1 MSFFFCVSQT
11 LKGVGGDLII
21 LEEAAACEQKMVKEV
36 VVPLLVVDTAVLICI
51 STLKE
56 ADNSYSKM
64 FEATKPDGS
73 KMFEQMQVC
82 KQVVLL
88 TLQLCSDLLFVCD
101 RSTWFVMLVRRVTSL
116 RIARTSSARCP
127 VGCRLRRWR
136 RSRRCLKSAC
146 FFPPPVGIE
155 PTATGCLH

>member
-1 MSFFFCVSQT
+1 M
-11 LKGVGGDLII
+11 GGDLII

-64 FEATKPDGS
+64 FEAIKPDGS

-101 RSTWFVMLVRRVTSL
+101 RSTWFVMRARRVTSL
-116 RIARTSSARCP
+116 RIARTSFPST
-127 VGCRLRRWR
+127 LRHPLVRA
-136 RSRRCLKSAC
+136 LLVTL
-146 FFPPPVGIE
+146 FL
-155 PTATGCLH
+155 CLHRMPRWLSSAKMEASAL

>member
-1 MSFFFCVSQT
+1 MKNTSITPRRDRGGWLGCSGLLSSHFLLLDAVELSSFFCAQT

-21 LEEAAACEQKMVKEV
+21 LEEAAACEPKMVKEV

-73 KMFEQMQVC
+73 KMFEQMQIDLVWYRLSPLILLMRQACIDGCFNGCVC
-82 KQVVLL
+82 
-88 TLQLCSDLLFVCD
+88 VC
-101 RSTWFVMLVRRVTSL
+101 WQ
-116 RIARTSSARCP
+116 
-127 VGCRLRRWR
+127 
-136 RSRRCLKSAC
+136 
-146 FFPPPVGIE
+146 
-155 PTATGCLH
+155 

>member
-1 MSFFFCVSQT
+1 MCPHHPCAILQQT

-21 LEEAAACEQKMVKEV
+21 LEEAAACEPKMVKEV

-56 ADNSYSKM
+56 ADNSYSPM

-82 KQVVLL
+82 
-88 TLQLCSDLLFVCD
+88 
-101 RSTWFVMLVRRVTSL
+101 
-116 RIARTSSARCP
+116 
-127 VGCRLRRWR
+127 
-136 RSRRCLKSAC
+136 
-146 FFPPPVGIE
+146 
-155 PTATGCLH
+155 

>member
-1 MSFFFCVSQT
+1 MSSPHVSKT

-21 LEEAAACEQKMVKEV
+21 LEEAAACEPKMVKEV

-73 KMFEQMQVC
+73 KMFEQMQI
-82 KQVVLL
+82 
-88 TLQLCSDLLFVCD
+88 DLVCD
-101 RSTWFVMLVRRVTSL
+101 ACKKSDKPQDCTHKFSEY
-116 RIARTSSARCP
+116 AAPCP
-127 VGCRLRRWR
+127 RLT
-136 RSRRCLKSAC
+136 C
-146 FFPPPVGIE
+146 
-155 PTATGCLH
+155 T